1 MIPMSIAQ
9 RLDIA
14 ATDKSAYAP
23 LIALEEYV
31 HGGASVRGSSR

>member
-14 ATDKSAYAP
+14 ATDKGAYAP
-23 LIALEEYV
+23 LIAE
-31 HGGASVRGSSR
+31 GASVRGSSR